1 MTEQDEDLSPISDEE
16 TSDEATLEES
26 NPMSGETPPVPEDEV
41 PASNEPT
48 AEQKREIAN
57 WINQGLGLSD
67 VQKRLNDDFGIS
79 MTYMDVRFL
88 IDDLDLTVQD
98 EDEPEPSKEPDQSA
112 TSPEDSDIK
121 DESDA
126 TDESDLSGES
136 SSVSVSVDK
145 VTRPG
150 VMASGVATFSDGVDC
165 PWYLDQFGRLGLM
178 PKQEGYKP
186 PDGDLEDFQKQLD
199 AELRKSG
206 I

>member
-1 MTEQDEDLSPISDEE
+1 MIDQDEDLSPSLDEG
-16 TSDEATLEES
+16 ATEEV
-26 NPMSGETPPVPEDEV
+26 VPEVTDTPSDDAPSLHEEEV
-41 PASNEPT
+41 PSSNEPT

-57 WINQGLGLSD
+57 WINQGVGLSD

-88 IDDLDLTVQD
+88 VDDLDLTIQD
-98 EDEPEPSKEPDQSA
+98 EDEPEPSKESGQSV
-112 TSPEDSDIK
+112 TSSEDSDIS
-121 DESDA
+121 EEPQT
-126 TDESDLSGES
+126 TDDSDLSGQLS
-136 SSVSVSVDK
+136 AVSVTVDK

-199 AELRKSG
+199 AELRKTG

>member
-1 MTEQDEDLSPISDEE
+1 MIDQDEDLSPTLDEG
-16 TSDEATLEES
+16 ATEEV
-26 NPMSGETPPVPEDEV
+26 VPEVTDTPSDDAPSLHEEEV
-41 PASNEPT
+41 PSSNEPT

-57 WINQGLGLSD
+57 WINQGVGLSD

-88 IDDLDLTVQD
+88 VDDLDLTIQD
-98 EDEPEPSKEPDQSA
+98 EDEPEPSKESDQSG
-112 TSPEDSDIK
+112 TSSEDSNIS
-121 DESDA
+121 EEPQT
-126 TDESDLSGES
+126 TDDSDLSGQLS
-136 SSVSVSVDK
+136 AVSVTVDK

-199 AELRKSG
+199 AELRKTG

>member
-1 MTEQDEDLSPISDEE
+1 MIDQDEDLSPTLDEG
-16 TSDEATLEES
+16 ATEEV
-26 NPMSGETPPVPEDEV
+26 VPEVTDTPSDDAPSLHEEEV
-41 PASNEPT
+41 PSSNEPT

-57 WINQGLGLSD
+57 WINQGVGLSD

-88 IDDLDLTVQD
+88 VDDLDLTIQD
-98 EDEPEPSKEPDQSA
+98 EDEPEPSKESDQSG
-112 TSPEDSDIK
+112 TSSEDSNIS
-121 DESDA
+121 EEPQT

-136 SSVSVSVDK
+136 GSVSVTVDK

-150 VMASGVATFSDGVDC
+150 VIASGVATFSDGVDC

-199 AELRKSG
+199 AELRKTG

>member
-1 MTEQDEDLSPISDEE
+1 MIDQDEDLSPSLDEG
-16 TSDEATLEES
+16 ATEEV
-26 NPMSGETPPVPEDEV
+26 VPEVTDTPSDDAPSLHEEEV
-41 PASNEPT
+41 PSSNEPT

-57 WINQGLGLSD
+57 WINQGVGLSD

-88 IDDLDLTVQD
+88 VDDLDLTIQD
-98 EDEPEPSKEPDQSA
+98 EDEPEPSKESDQSG
-112 TSPEDSDIK
+112 TSSEDSNIS
-121 DESDA
+121 EEPQT
-126 TDESDLSGES
+126 TDDSDLSGES
-136 SSVSVSVDK
+136 SSVSVTVDK

-165 PWYLDQFGRLGLM
+165 PWYLDQFGRLGLI

-199 AELRKSG
+199 AELRKTG

>member
-1 MTEQDEDLSPISDEE
+1 MIDQDEDLSP
-16 TSDEATLEES
+16 TLDEAATEEV
-26 NPMSGETPPVPEDEV
+26 VPEVTDTPSDDAPSLHEEEV
-41 PASNEPT
+41 PSSNEPT

-57 WINQGLGLSD
+57 WINQGVGLSD

-88 IDDLDLTVQD
+88 VDDLDLTIQD
-98 EDEPEPSKEPDQSA
+98 EDEPEPSKESDQSA
-112 TSPEDSDIK
+112 TSSEDSNIS
-121 DESDA
+121 EEPQT
-126 TDESDLSGES
+126 TDDSDLSGQLS
-136 SSVSVSVDK
+136 AVSVTVDK

-199 AELRKSG
+199 AELRKTG

>member
-1 MTEQDEDLSPISDEE
+1 MIDQDEDLSPTLDEG
-16 TSDEATLEES
+16 ATEEV
-26 NPMSGETPPVPEDEV
+26 VPEVTDTPSDDAPSLHEEEV
-41 PASNEPT
+41 PSSNEPT

-57 WINQGLGLSD
+57 WINQGVGLSD

-88 IDDLDLTVQD
+88 VDDLDLTIQD
-98 EDEPEPSKEPDQSA
+98 EDEPEPSKESDQSA
-112 TSPEDSDIK
+112 TSSEDSNIS
-121 DESDA
+121 EEPQT
-126 TDESDLSGES
+126 TDDSDLSGQLS
-136 SSVSVSVDK
+136 AVSVTVDK

-199 AELRKSG
+199 AELRKTG